1 MKDRWK
7 IFWTCV
13 ALAAI
18 LAIIIG
24 TITASFKKITLQ

>member
-13 ALAAI
+13 AIAVLLGIVVGSIA
-18 LAIIIG
+18 
-24 TITASFKKITLQ
+24 ASFKKVDLR